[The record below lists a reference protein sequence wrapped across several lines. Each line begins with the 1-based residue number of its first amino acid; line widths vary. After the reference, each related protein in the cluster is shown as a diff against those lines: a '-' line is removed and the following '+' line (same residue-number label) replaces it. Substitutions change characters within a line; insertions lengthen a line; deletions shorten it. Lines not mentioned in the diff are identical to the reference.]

1 MGFDMFDELFFQLEE
16 ALSSGKV
23 CVKETQEV
31 YQLSP
36 PYLDLSKTC
45 RIETTYKIVYRNA
58 TIGSVF
64 KSENQATGI
73 NYYKVDDLELDQ
85 DQAKCIFDMVERLKG
100 KYKML
105 NNLKRVNGYI
115 V

>member
-1 MGFDMFDELFFQLEE
+1 MGFDMFEELVVPLEE
-16 ALSSGKV
+16 ALNSGKV
-23 CVKETQEV
+23 YVKEKQEI
-31 YQLSP
+31 YQLAQ